1 MSALDTKR
9 ENADEKVRIKTLS
22 FGVIIPDITF
32 ELAKNNEKMYL
43 FSPYDIERVYGKPF
57 SEISITK
64 LYRELVDN
72 PEIRKTKISARQF
85 FQTLAELQ
93 FESGYPYVMFED
105 TVNNANPIEGKVKM
119 SNLCVAPETLLL
131 TDEGEVPI
139 ITKVDQEVNIWNGEE
154 WSTTTVKKTGTDQ
167 KLLTVKV
174 SNGRELD
181 CTEYHK
187 WYKQEGYGRQ
197 STIIEV
203 RTIDLEVG
211 DKLIKWDAP
220 IIEGT
225 EDFPKP
231 YLHGFISGDGT
242 MIRED
247 KARVYLYNPKM
258 GLFDKFELALEWRTR
273 DNRME
278 AETIVDVPKFTVPT
292 VKHTIKSRLTW
303 LSGWLDADGSVYK
316 NGTNE
321 ALVGASINET
331 FLKDVQSMLL
341 TLGIQ
346 SKISLLRKAGTSYLP
361 LNNGTDDYGY
371 FDTKD
376 CFRLLIT
383 SNDSQKLL
391 DLGLKLNR
399 LKIQKRDVQRDAK
412 QFVVVTDIVDTGRI
426 SDTYC
431 VTEPKRHMA
440 VFNGILTGNCTEIL
454 QVQEPSE
461 FNEDGTY
468 KTVGKD
474 ISCNL
479 GSLNI
484 AKAMESPDFGLTVER
499 SIRALTSVSD
509 QSDLNCVPSIERGN
523 KLSHAVGLGQM
534 NLHGFL
540 AKESIHYGD
549 EDSLE
554 FVDLYMMTVT
564 YHAIRTSNLIAMER
578 NEVFYNYEKSKY
590 ATGEYF
596 DKYITGD
603 WLPKSDKVKELF
615 NKFNFTLPTNEDW
628 EELKQSVMKHGL
640 YNQNL
645 QAIAPTGS
653 ISYINNSTSSVH
665 PITSKIEIRKEGKV
679 GRVYYPAPHMTQE
692 NLEYYK
698 DAYEIGYE
706 KLIDVYSVIT
716 KHVDQGSSLTL
727 FFRDSA
733 TTRDVNKAQ
742 IYAWRKGIKTIY
754 YVRIKQKSLEGTEVE
769 DCVACSI

>member
-72 PEIRKTKISARQF
+72 PEIRKTKISARHF

-119 SNLCVAPETLLL
+119 SNL
-131 TDEGEVPI
+131 
-139 ITKVDQEVNIWNGEE
+139 
-154 WSTTTVKKTGTDQ
+154 
-167 KLLTVKV
+167 
-174 SNGRELD
+174 
-181 CTEYHK
+181 
-187 WYKQEGYGRQ
+187 
-197 STIIEV
+197 
-203 RTIDLEVG
+203 
-211 DKLIKWDAP
+211 
-220 IIEGT
+220 
-225 EDFPKP
+225 
-231 YLHGFISGDGT
+231 
-242 MIRED
+242 
-247 KARVYLYNPKM
+247 
-258 GLFDKFELALEWRTR
+258 
-273 DNRME
+273 
-278 AETIVDVPKFTVPT
+278 
-292 VKHTIKSRLTW
+292 
-303 LSGWLDADGSVYK
+303 
-316 NGTNE
+316 
-321 ALVGASINET
+321 
-331 FLKDVQSMLL
+331 
-341 TLGIQ
+341 
-346 SKISLLRKAGTSYLP
+346 
-361 LNNGTDDYGY
+361 
-371 FDTKD
+371 
-376 CFRLLIT
+376 
-383 SNDSQKLL
+383 
-391 DLGLKLNR
+391 
-399 LKIQKRDVQRDAK
+399 
-412 QFVVVTDIVDTGRI
+412 
-426 SDTYC
+426 
-431 VTEPKRHMA
+431 
-440 VFNGILTGNCTEIL
+440 CTEIL

-509 QSDLNCVPSIERGN
+509 QSGLNCVPSIERGN

-549 EDSLE
+549 ENSLE

-564 YHAIRTSNLIAMER
+564 YHAIRASNLIAMER

-596 DKYITGD
+596 NKYVTGD
-603 WLPKSDKVKELF
+603 WLPKSDKVKDLLE
-615 NKFNFTLPTNEDW
+615 KFNFTLPTNKDW
-628 EELKQSVMKHGL
+628 EELKYSVMEHGL

-706 KLIDVYSVIT
+706 KLIDVYSAIT